1 MKKILFAMILACAA
15 LSVQAQEFP
24 VKFKGAQPNIRD
36 FITALTAPVYGEDG
50 EMDESMNY
58 LRHAW
63 RQFCNNKPQDEGV
76 TFSLDEKNGYAC
88 YEYREVEEGV
98 EMIIK
103 AEMCYWNE
111 ADKKHKLF
119 AFCRMCYEGGRYS
132 PGQYDGLTFYRY
144 DNAKKTMRIVSDP
157 GVDAALNA
165 TAPSVMC
172 SFELPR
178 TGKDITM
185 TRWLENGQKRTV
197 TLKWNGRGFSK

>member
-1 MKKILFAMILACAA
+1 MKKTFIAMILVCCTMTVA
-15 LSVQAQEFP
+15 AQEIS
-24 VKFKGAQPNIRD
+24 VKFTGAQPSIRN
-36 FITALTAPVYGEDG
+36 FITAFVAPTYGEDG

-58 LRHAW
+58 LRYAW
-63 RQFCNNKPQDEGV
+63 RQFCNNKPQDKGV

-119 AFCRMCYEGGRYS
+119 AFCRMCYENGRYS

-144 DNAKKTMRIVSDP
+144 DNTKRSMRLVYDP

-185 TRWLENGQKRTV
+185 THWLENGQKRTQ
-197 TLKWNGRGFSK
+197 TLRWNGHGFSK